1 MSVSVLHGCNLARIV
16 AARGWGNIPVH
27 AAVAV
32 QTPSVAQVEVMLGEA
47 KVSLLWAGREGRG

>member
-1 MSVSVLHGCNLARIV
+1 MSVSVLHGCYLARIV
-16 AARGWGNIPVH
+16 AARGRGNIPVH

-47 KVSLLWAGREGRG
+47 KVSLLCTGKGGRR

>member
-1 MSVSVLHGCNLARIV
+1 MSVSILHSCYLSRIV
-16 AARGWGNIPVH
+16 AARGWRNISVH

-47 KVSLLWAGREGRG
+47 KVSLLCTGKGGRR